1 MNNIVCAGTEITFN
15 TIKYVLKVDTTNTS
29 REKVFETVII
39 SITGVWDIYE
49 NNKLINKD
57 KFQTVKLTLPKP

>member
-1 MNNIVCAGTEITFN
+1 MNNVSAGTEITFN
-15 TIKYVLKVDTTNTS
+15 TIKYVLKADTTNTS
-29 REKVFETVII
+29 REEVFDKVII
-39 SITGVWDIYE
+39 SITGIWDIYE